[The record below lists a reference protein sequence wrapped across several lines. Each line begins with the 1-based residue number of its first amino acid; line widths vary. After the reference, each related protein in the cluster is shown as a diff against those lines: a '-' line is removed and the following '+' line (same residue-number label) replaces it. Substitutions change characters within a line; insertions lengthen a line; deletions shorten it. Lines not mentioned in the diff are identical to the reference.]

1 MSHQLSEE
9 QLSKLKETIRK
20 RIREFTGTAN
30 VAGYNTPHAF
40 GKDTKGDIKRKVKS
54 AGTGFE
60 YAKSI
65 SENRWLELKRDETR
79 TPSQKVSHGIRE
91 LKNQLA
97 EIEKFMGWYSKLK
110 SETNLGK
117 ADFFKRTENNIRKI
131 KERIIR
137 MANTIQE
144 IDSEEAKEEN
154 INELF
159 NVKVLPNWLFNDVKD
174 FQYWYKNGMPLGNN
188 KGKLARLNSSD
199 EKKLFDLVKKW
210 RNDDPTAK
218 DNIKQLFKQKGKV
231 VKNEEVKEEN
241 INEVEPKKPM
251 AVDKYVVT
259 ATPKGASK
267 DADRRTITRP
277 APKNSAE
284 IQLKSLKKMDKYQSV
299 RLKKA

>member
-54 AGTGFE
+54 TGTGFE

-154 INELF
+154 INE
-159 NVKVLPNWLFNDVKD
+159 
-174 FQYWYKNGMPLGNN
+174 
-188 KGKLARLNSSD
+188 
-199 EKKLFDLVKKW
+199 
-210 RNDDPTAK
+210 
-218 DNIKQLFKQKGKV
+218 
-231 VKNEEVKEEN
+231 
-241 INEVEPKKPM
+241 VEPKKPM
-251 AVDKYVVT
+251 ALDKYVVT

-267 DADRRTITRP
+267 DVDRRTITKP

-284 IQLKSLKKMDKYQSV
+284 TQAKSFKKMDKYQSV
-299 RLKKA
+299 RIKKA